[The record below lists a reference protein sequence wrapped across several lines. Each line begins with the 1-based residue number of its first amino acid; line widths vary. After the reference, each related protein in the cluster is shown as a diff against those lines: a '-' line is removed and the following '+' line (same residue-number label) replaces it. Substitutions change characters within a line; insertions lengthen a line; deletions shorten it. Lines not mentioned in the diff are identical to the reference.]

1 MGDGRPVA
9 AEKRAAWTV
18 LSGRAWGRLWLLA
31 PNNSYLCLCSQGATQ
46 RGLGPWC
53 LCYGSVPGP
62 TSSPIACH
70 LLSLAVLPRPWTCSW
85 RATPLSSLWQ
95 PTPSGAVPHRG
106 GEGWVG
112 GGWGGLLC
120 ACQPVAPCL
129 KILPLPALHPQQ
141 VALGLGS
148 LSHGWHACLP
158 LPSVAWRICLSVTLC
173 LPILGNPVFP
183 PPFLVCLSLCLTF
196 HMTLGLHLCL
206 CWSSLQTWAQI
217 RVSHAH
223 QEQV

>member
-1 MGDGRPVA
+1 MA
-9 AEKRAAWTV
+9 AERRAAWTV

-31 PNNSYLCLCSQGATQ
+31 PNDSHLCPCSQGATR

-53 LCYGSVPGP
+53 PCYGSVPGP

-95 PTPSGAVPHRG
+95 PTPSGAVPHKG
-106 GEGWVG
+106 GEGCSV
-112 GGWGGLLC
+112 C
-120 ACQPVAPCL
+120 
-129 KILPLPALHPQQ
+129 LPAGSSLPKGSASAHTSTLQ
-141 VALGLGS
+141 VILGLSS
-148 LSHGWHACLP
+148 LSHGRHACLP
-158 LPSVAWRICLSVTLC
+158 LPSIAWHISLLMTLC
-173 LPILGNPVFP
+173 LPILGSPVFP
-183 PPFLVCLSLCLTF
+183 PPFLVCLFLCLAL

-206 CWSSLQTWAQI
+206 YWSSLQTWAQI
-217 RVSHAH
+217 RVLHAH